1 MAFAGVN
8 ANRNICVQC
17 EKIIIIKIIIII
29 NKYCRALRSETQV
42 YLAGRSQDSLRN
54 PIAS

>member
-17 EKIIIIKIIIII
+17 EKIVIKIIIII